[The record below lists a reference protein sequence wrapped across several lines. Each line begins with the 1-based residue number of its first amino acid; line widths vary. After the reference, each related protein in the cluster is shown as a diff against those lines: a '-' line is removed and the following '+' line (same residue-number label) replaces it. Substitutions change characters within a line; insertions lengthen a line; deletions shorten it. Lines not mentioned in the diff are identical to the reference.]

1 MVQVLY
7 SNLNHAVALPVCL
20 RLLSSCRGKLFF
32 IAPSIFS
39 SPLTNF
45 RVITEEKH
53 LHTMMLPPLY
63 LYISEILKRIMHHIP
78 SSSQLCSTLCFAIVE
93 KKETKGKTLSS
104 NLYNECLKELYCPL
118 VALFKKVLLLFW
130 SVFTIKKERYVLE
143 ASVYFLTAITYNH
156 NKSTLKTLGPMG
168 QNMKEAKMYA

>member
-32 IAPSIFS
+32 VAPSIFS

-45 RVITEEKH
+45 HVITEEKH

-78 SSSQLCSTLCFAIVE
+78 SSSQLCSTLCFAI
-93 KKETKGKTLSS
+93 
-104 NLYNECLKELYCPL
+104 
-118 VALFKKVLLLFW
+118 
-130 SVFTIKKERYVLE
+130 
-143 ASVYFLTAITYNH
+143 TYNH
-156 NKSTLKTLGPMG
+156 NNSTLKTLGPMG
-168 QNMKEAKMYA
+168 QNMKEAKKYA